1 MKGGGDGDGETEG
14 RKGVSEG
21 GGGMGRT
28 NEGVRKGQA
37 DKNDWTGR
45 KE

>member
-1 MKGGGDGDGETEG
+1 MKGGGDGDGEAEG

>member
-1 MKGGGDGDGETEG
+1 MEIGRRKEG
-14 RKGVSEG
+14 RKGVIEG
-21 GGGMGRT
+21 GRGKGRT

-37 DKNDWTGR
+37 DESDRTGR